1 MAIKVK
7 HEGNATSR
15 LMASGAGGKGRRR
28 AEDAKLFLQVAS
40 QENMANRKVAE
51 PRMIQAHA
59 QGPSSAPLV
68 QAHAGGNAP
77 LMGAPGIPQPHPY
90 YGGGGGRGG
99 LSPVTSPGGFKK
111 DRRGGGGGGVRGIG
125 GGGQPAG
132 AAGNV
137 GNLVQIGNGKNPK
150 WQLQDAE
157 GHVLKTYTKGELESV
172 RRRGN
177 DGAEL
182 DEYDSQAFFRD
193 AGGKTDRELAEE
205 AAQEE
210 RNNKIAIANVE
221 ANARDAEL
229 QKKLDAEKERRKE
242 EFEREKEMFDY
253 KFTQAQKRELEEINQ
268 TMKEARESQDFNDEE
283 LADLNR
289 QAFYKRLGLKPQP
302 TIKEEPAKPNIQEVG
317 GRKFIQNGNRWDPID
332 EPTAP
337 QTAEQVFGGTY
348 TDPQTG
354 RRYGVDKSGKLYEVS
369 GVDQQS
375 ANRQK
380 FILDNI
386 KNATDIDGNPLTGDA
401 LKEKINQ
408 LGEMY
413 DATMGGSQAK
423 PVVPG
428 AKQNG
433 VGAVAEPAG
442 NDPLNVEL
450 PEGFTSKEGTP
461 VERNGKV
468 LRYRNVFKDGKDIGL
483 ISDDGYVTWTGDD
496 GMVYTVGPD
505 GTTEVYDGEKGEKL
519 VEKYDHALPAPWQ
532 TQDSTAAAPTSAPA
546 APTPVKSVEEAKKKW
561 GVK

>member
-28 AEDAKLFLQVAS
+28 AEDARILTQIAS
-40 QENMANRKVAE
+40 QESMANRRIAAPHFV
-51 PRMIQAHA
+51 QAHA
-59 QGPSSAPLV
+59 QAPGSAPLV
-68 QAHAGGNAP
+68 QAHAGGSAP
-77 LMGAPGIPQPHPY
+77 LMSAPSIPQPHPSY
-90 YGGGGGRGG
+90 RGGGGGS
-99 LSPVTSPGGFKK
+99 SPVTSPGGFKEK
-111 DRRGGGGGGVRGIG
+111 KRGAPGGGFAGGGGRG
-125 GGGQPAG
+125 AG
-132 AAGNV
+132 AAGGVNGNV
-137 GNLVQIGNGKNPK
+137 GNLMQIGNGKNPK

-177 DGAEL
+177 DGAAL
-182 DEYDSQAFFRD
+182 DDYDSQTFFRD

-210 RNNKIAIANVE
+210 RNNKIAIANV
-221 ANARDAEL
+221 AADARDAEL
-229 QKKLDAEKERRKE
+229 QKKFDAEKERREE

-253 KFTQAQKRELEEINQ
+253 KFTQTQKQELEEINQ
-268 TMKEARESQDFNDEE
+268 TIAEAESSGNFTEDEIKE
-283 LADLNR
+283 LKR
-289 QAFYKRLGLKPQP
+289 QAVNKRLGIKPQP

-332 EPTAP
+332 EPPAP

-369 GVDQQS
+369 GVDQQA

-386 KNATDIDGNPLTGDA
+386 KNATGLDGKPLTGVELQA
-401 LKEKINQ
+401 KIDE

-413 DATMGGSQAK
+413 DRVAGGSQTQ

-428 AKQNG
+428 AEQND
-433 VGAVAEPAG
+433 VGAVVG
-442 NDPLNVEL
+442 G
-450 PEGFTSKEGTP
+450 EGVQP
-461 VERNGKV
+461 
-468 LRYRNVFKDGKDIGL
+468 
-483 ISDDGYVTWTGDD
+483 
-496 GMVYTVGPD
+496 P
-505 GTTEVYDGEKGEKL
+505 GE
-519 VEKYDHALPAPWQ
+519 WQ
-532 TQDSTAAAPTSAPA
+532 TQDSPAAAPTSDTAATTP
-546 APTPVKSVEEAKKKW
+546 APTQDTAKRKDKW
-561 GVK
+561 SNFAD